1 MIRRPPKSTRTAT
14 LFPYTTLFRSTV
26 SSVTSERG
34 TWRRTGMINSS
45 GVREFAEFGDVRAV
59 EIFVEPRDLAAF
71 DLADDRAGQAHF
83 GVVVDALALQN
94 MLLDEAAG
102 QGGEPALG
110 IRSEERRVGKECVST
125 CRSGGSPCHKKKK

>member
-1 MIRRPPKSTRTAT
+1 
-14 LFPYTTLFRSTV
+14 
-26 SSVTSERG
+26 
-34 TWRRTGMINSS
+34 MINSS

-102 QGGEPALG
+102 KGGEPALG
-110 IRSEERRVGKECVST
+110 RFAVLDRKST
-125 CRSGGSPCHKKKK
+125 RLTSSHQWPSRIQSSACKKKKT

>member
-94 MLLDEAAG
+94 MQIGRASC
-102 QGGEPALG
+102 
-110 IRSEERRVGKECVST
+110 RERVCQYV
-125 CRSGGSPCHKKKK
+125 